1 MQAKE
6 LGKLH
11 TKAHLVAASLE
22 FLYINLRAHGNEDAR
37 LELEGVSNTH
47 LVIAVETSLWAQ
59 QSVIRIRMEKSLLDP
74 YLESGSV
81 VEDIATTE
89 GQQWTRATSTT

>member
-1 MQAKE
+1 MECERCSLPIDMQAKE

-11 TKAHLVAASLE
+11 AKAHLVAASLE
-22 FLYINLRAHGNEDAR
+22 FLYIYLRAHSNEYAR

-59 QSVIRIRMEKSLLDP
+59 QSVIRIYE
-74 YLESGSV
+74 E
-81 VEDIATTE
+81 EF
-89 GQQWTRATSTT
+89 TRLVP